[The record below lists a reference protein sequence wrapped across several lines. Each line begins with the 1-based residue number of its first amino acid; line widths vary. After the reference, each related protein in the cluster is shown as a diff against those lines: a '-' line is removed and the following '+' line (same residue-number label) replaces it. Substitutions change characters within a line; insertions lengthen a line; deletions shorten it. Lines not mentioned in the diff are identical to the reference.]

1 MSTITRLRGGALT
14 PFDWPSLSWFPLF
27 APTIRVEDYLEGD
40 RYVVRA
46 ELPGIDPAKD
56 VKISYA
62 GGELKLEV
70 ERVESRKDRLHSEF
84 HYGSF
89 SRVLALP
96 AGAKEDT
103 ISAEYKDGILEIT
116 VQVAEPAP
124 VAKTIPIAVGNGKR
138 G

>member
-1 MSTITRLRGGALT
+1 MSAITRFRGGALT
-14 PFDWPSLSWFPLF
+14 PFDWSSLSWFPLF
-27 APTIRVEDYLEGD
+27 APIIRVEEYLED
-40 RYVVRA
+40 DQYVVRA

-70 ERVESRKDRLHSEF
+70 ERAESHKDRVHSEF

-89 SRVLALP
+89 TRVLTLP

-103 ISAEYKDGILEIT
+103 IAAEYKDGILKIT
-116 VQVAEPAP
+116 VQVAGPAP
-124 VAKTIPIAVGNGKR
+124 IAKTIPVAIGNGKKS
-138 G
+138 

>member
-14 PFDWPSLSWFPLF
+14 PFDWSSLSWFPLL

-56 VKISYA
+56 VKISYS

-70 ERVESRKDRLHSEF
+70 QRTESHKDRVHSEF

-89 SRVLALP
+89 TRLLTLP
-96 AGAKEDT
+96 SGAKEDT
-103 ISAEYKDGILEIT
+103 IAAEYKDGILEIT

-124 VAKTIPIAVGNGKR
+124 VAKTIPVAVGNGKKS
-138 G
+138 

>member
-1 MSTITRLRGGALT
+1 MSTITRFRGGALA
-14 PFDWPSLSWFPLF
+14 PFDWSSLSWFPLF
-27 APTIRVEDYLEGD
+27 APAIRVEDYLEGD

-56 VKISYA
+56 VTISYS
-62 GGELKLEV
+62 GGALKLEV
-70 ERVESRKDRLHSEF
+70 ERAESRKDRMHSEF

-89 SRVLALP
+89 TRVLSLP
-96 AGAKEDT
+96 SGAKEDT
-103 ISAEYKDGILEIT
+103 IAATYKDGILEIT

-124 VAKTIPIAVGNGKR
+124 AVKTIPVAVGNGTK